1 MQVMKMKF
9 SRIDNSIETYQIR
22 YENVNNI
29 INIDLIDQMK
39 NLKNNA
45 DNLEIVAEYCI
56 DTYLKSNAT
65 EKTHVYNQT
74 KSYTAQSLASLAYQ
88 INELANS
95 FLQIFDDTTFLLD
108 NMSNSIKEL
117 NHQVVVHKEK
127 LARREIGGI
136 SSNKILYDNTEMIK
150 KPEIEEKSTKYS
162 RKPIDYS
169 QLDDIGHGV
178 KLMNSNQFEYMNKV
192 RLDKRL
198 NSSYSSSHSSSLSG
212 LNTSS
217 NDLNNMKQSNSNI
230 GNHHNEMLTPPLTLK
245 SHTIMNINNSAGKAS
260 IRSNLSS
267 SYYRTPIIP
276 PSVPSEYLSRQEL
289 GIYSSRKEMGLNNT
303 QTNDMLSS
311 SFNVTMD
318 LYTQI

>member
-1 MQVMKMKF
+1 MKF
-9 SRIDNSIETYQIR
+9 SRIDNSEETYQIR

-29 INIDLIDQMK
+29 INLDLTDQMK

-45 DNLEIVAEYCI
+45 DNLEVVAEYCI
-56 DTYLKSNAT
+56 DSYIKSNET
-65 EKTHVYNQT
+65 EKTNVYQQT

-88 INELANS
+88 IHELANS
-95 FLQIFDDTTFLLD
+95 FLQIFDDTTYLLD
-108 NMSNSIKEL
+108 NMSNSINEL
-117 NHQVVVHKEK
+117 HHQVVVHKEK

-136 SSNKILYDNTEMIK
+136 SSNKTLYENTETIR
-150 KPEIEEKSTKYS
+150 KPEIEEKSSKYT

-178 KLMNSNQFEYMNKV
+178 KLTNSNQFEYINKV

-217 NDLNNMKQSNSNI
+217 NDLNNMKQSTSNI
-230 GNHHNEMLTPPLTLK
+230 GHHDNMLTPPLTLK
-245 SHTIMNINNSAGKAS
+245 SSTIMNINNSAGKAS

-289 GIYSSRKEMGLNNT
+289 GIYSSRKEMGMNNNNT
-303 QTNDMLSS
+303 QTMNDMLSA